1 MARLFPFKY
10 KEFYRSNSCIYKAT
24 FGTKYYIVKAKAL
37 KQSVE
42 FLMEDIDRK
51 IRLGIPEGH
60 IISKV
65 VKHIQS
71 ARPASAFIEV
81 LLESENHGELIYF
94 ERKLLKAAES
104 DPKCLNVSFEPY
116 MPAWISKDKVENY
129 MPVKAEAP
137 AKRSPKVEKSKPSP
151 VKKTRVEHTPL
162 ISDSGNDFDIDAIS
176 SAIDKINAAKDLKTR
191 N

>member
-24 FGTKYYIVKAKAL
+24 FGTKYFLVKAKAL

-81 LLESENHGELIYF
+81 LLESTDHGELIYF
-94 ERKLLKAAES
+94 ERKALKAAES
-104 DPKCLNVSFEPY
+104 DPKCLNISFEPY
-116 MPAWISKDKVENY
+116 MPAWISKEKVENY
-129 MPVKAEAP
+129 KPNKDTDP
-137 AKRSPKVEKSKPSP
+137 AKKTTTLVKTKPAP
-151 VKKTRVEHTPL
+151 VKKVKIKHIPP
-162 ISDSGNDFDIDAIS
+162 ISDSGTDFDIDAIS